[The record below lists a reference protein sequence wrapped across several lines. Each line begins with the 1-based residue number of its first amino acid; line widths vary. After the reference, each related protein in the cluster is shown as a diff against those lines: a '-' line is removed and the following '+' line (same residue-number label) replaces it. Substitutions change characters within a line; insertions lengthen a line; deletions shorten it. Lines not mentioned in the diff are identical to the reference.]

1 MENIALRIWQI
12 LYTFVLRVENN
23 TLLIWPWYSFLTDTT
38 KLQEICQLRK
48 TIFSLVYN
56 ILQPNFA
63 ILLRLGCSF

>member
-23 TLLIWPWYSFLTDTT
+23 T
-38 KLQEICQLRK
+38 QLDISK
-48 TIFSLVYN
+48 VYN

-63 ILLRLGCSF
+63 VLLSLGYSFKLR